1 MGILCFRRILR
12 GCISSFCNDGYTA
25 MQLAIDAFGPISD
38 NAGGIAEMSEQE
50 PIVRERTDILDSVG
64 NTTAATGKGF
74 AIASAALT
82 SLALFAAYVTFT
94 GIEGI
99 NIFKAPVLA
108 MLICGRNDSCGIF
121 CLSYEC
127 GWKSGDANGT
137 GGEKAV

>member
-1 MGILCFRRILR
+1 MMAT
-12 GCISSFCNDGYTA
+12 TA
-25 MQLAIDAFGPISD
+25 MQLAIDAFGPIAD

-64 NTTAATGKGF
+64 NTTAAATGKGF

-94 GIEGI
+94 GIDGI

-108 MLICGRNDSCGIF
+108 MLICWWYGTCSFFCTRNECRRKGCYGDGRRSTT
-121 CLSYEC
+121 S
-127 GWKSGDANGT
+127 
-137 GGEKAV
+137 V